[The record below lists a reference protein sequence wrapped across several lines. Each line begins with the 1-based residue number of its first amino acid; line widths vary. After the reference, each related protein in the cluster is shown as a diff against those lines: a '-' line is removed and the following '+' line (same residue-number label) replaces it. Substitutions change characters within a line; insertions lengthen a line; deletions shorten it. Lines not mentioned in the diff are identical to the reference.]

1 MLGSMPQVQSNGMTI
16 SYEVQGQGEPLLLVM
31 GLTGQL
37 IDWPKE
43 FVDLFV
49 EAGFKVISFDNR
61 DIGLSTQFPEKPPSR
76 LKFLW
81 SVIRRKELSSAN
93 YTLTDMAT
101 DSVGLLDALEI
112 ESAHV
117 VGISMGGMIAQ
128 EMAIAYPVRVRS
140 LCSIMSSTGDRKN
153 GLIGTALLL
162 KLARLRPP
170 SKKKAVTYIEK
181 IFGLVSG
188 PHLDPVRVREMA
200 EASVARSFEP
210 DGVARQ
216 SAAIAGS
223 RDRTELLGSV
233 TAPTLVVHGLLDQL
247 VLLSGGIATAQA
259 VPGSRLLAFGD
270 MAHDLPQPRLEE
282 IRDAIVANARRAKV
296 GANA

>member
-1 MLGSMPQVQSNGMTI
+1 MPQVQSNGMTI
-16 SYEVQGQGEPLLLVM
+16 SYDVQGQGEPLLLVM

-128 EMAIAYPVRVRS
+128 EMAIAYPERVRS

-153 GLIGTALLL
+153 GLIGTGLLL

-170 SKKKAVTYIEK
+170 SKKRAVAYIEK
-181 IFGLVSG
+181 IFFLISG

-200 EASVARSFEP
+200 EASVARSFKP

-233 TAPTLVVHGLLDQL
+233 TAPTLVIHGLLDQL

-270 MAHDLPQPRLEE
+270 MGHDLPRPRLEE
-282 IRDAIVANARRAKV
+282 IRDAIVTNARRAKV